1 MLYKFDGSD
10 DVFDSRDLLERISE
24 IETEHEADDE
34 SGEGPFVNL
43 AGMTPEELEEYRT
56 LTEFRDEHDGTFGDS
71 FDDGVTFIHED
82 YFTQAMEE
90 LCEDIGYLPEGAPD
104 WLVIDW
110 DATADNL
117 RADYTDVEF
126 RGSTYWAR

>member
-56 LTEFRDEHDGTFGDS
+56 LT
-71 FDDGVTFIHED
+71 
-82 YFTQAMEE
+82 
-90 LCEDIGYLPEGAPD
+90 
-104 WLVIDW
+104 
-110 DATADNL
+110 
-117 RADYTDVEF
+117 
-126 RGSTYWAR
+126 

>member
-1 MLYKFDGSD
+1 M
-10 DVFDSRDLLERISE
+10 
-24 IETEHEADDE
+24 
-34 SGEGPFVNL
+34 
-43 AGMTPEELEEYRT
+43 
-56 LTEFRDEHDGTFGDS
+56 
-71 FDDGVTFIHED
+71 TFIHED